1 MLTVRIDEI
10 RSHLHQGGRRLQ
22 EAESHIQAGGNT
34 SGYVKFTLSKEMMP
48 DSFNCT
54 DRMKFSDWEF
64 KMLNFLSAGDHEH
77 AGDILER
84 TTQEQEDVAEDQFDM
99 IAVQRGWVGQAREHT
114 RFAKYLCIV
123 LRNRTDG
130 TPHRLVRNERHKDT
144 VNAWKRLHMEYVPVT
159 SATAQGCHEEIT
171 GNSSSKDNIRRKQ
184 RNLNA

>member
-1 MLTVRIDEI
+1 MTTAVRQVATLEARIEMLTARIDEI
-10 RSHLHQGGRRLQ
+10 RSHLDQAGLRPQ
-22 EAESHIQAGGNT
+22 AAESHIQAGGNT

-64 KMLNFLSAGDHEH
+64 KMSNFLSAGDHEH

-84 TTQEQEDVAEDQFDM
+84 TTQEQEDVAEDKFDR

-114 RFAKYLCIV
+114 RFAKYLCTV

-130 TPHRLVRNERHKDT
+130 TPHRLVRNGRHKD
-144 VNAWKRLHMEYVPVT
+144 
-159 SATAQGCHEEIT
+159 
-171 GNSSSKDNIRRKQ
+171 
-184 RNLNA
+184 